1 MAQLTQR
8 QLLQLLKNREYW
20 RDREAQQRATYIRTE
35 EEELK
40 EVNRIYDE
48 MYAWAVKE
56 IDAFYG
62 KYATAEGIDITEAKK
77 RVSQL
82 DIEEYQK
89 LAKEY
94 VKDKNFSDQ
103 ANAEMRLYNATMKSN
118 RLELLK
124 AQIGLHL
131 VSGFDEIDKHYHKIA
146 TDRAVQELERMSG
159 ILGNTLTQTETAK
172 TAKQIVNA
180 DFYNATFSERIWS
193 AQDYLKDALATE
205 LQKGFISGIGS
216 REMARRLKE
225 HAFDKSYSDALRL
238 ARTEL
243 RRIQTDV
250 AKDNYERNGIDQYEF
265 MAVNPNACPIC
276 RKMDGDIYNV
286 RDMEAGLNA
295 PPIHPNCHCTTA
307 PHFDDT
313 EYEAWLNFL
322 EQGGTTAE
330 WNEMSPAK
338 RQRWLDSVIQS
349 TPKANVEDRTAEAKG
364 FIPATNIQEAEA
376 YAKSIGFEAHY
387 KGVSLKTA
395 NAMNESFKRGVD
407 FCSKIK
413 DRMKMVGSGQETNKL
428 LKKHCEDWYKA
439 RYGEY
444 GAKAWASSCVG
455 RIASNTYAFARDMSG
470 AGNIAGA
477 ERFGGIFV
485 NNVWADYDKMT
496 NALKNDVKKGFHPVG
511 CDTVK
516 SVFDHEMGHQLDY
529 ALDLSNDKELTKY
542 YKTLT
547 KTDIQNGL
555 SQYANKNKKEFIA
568 EAYAEYLNNPEPR
581 PIAKTVGDIIAE
593 RAKGS

>member
-82 DIEEYQK
+82 DIEEYEK

-103 ANAEMRLYNATMKSN
+103 ANAEMRLYNATMKIN

-131 VSGFDEIDKHYHKIA
+131 VNGFDEIDKHYYKLA
-146 TDRAVQELERMSG
+146 TDRATQELARMSG
-159 ILGNTLTQTETAK
+159 ILGNTLTETETAK

-193 AQDYLKDALATE
+193 AQDYLKDAIATE
-205 LQKGFISGIGS
+205 LQKGFIAGIGS

-225 HAFDKSYSDALRL
+225 YTFDKSYSDALRL

-250 AKDNYERNGIDQYEF
+250 AKDNYERNGIEEYEF
-265 MAVNPNACPIC
+265 LAVNPNACPIC
-276 RKMDGDIYNV
+276 RKMDGDIYKV

-313 EYEAWLNFL
+313 EYEAWLSWL
-322 EQGGTTAE
+322 ENGGTTAD
-330 WNEMSPAK
+330 WDTMTPAE
-338 RQRWLDSVIQS
+338 RNRWYDGLLNGINL
-349 TPKANVEDRTAEAKG
+349 TMPKAEPQPEPETELEDEAIEWYVSGDGMWINQYLRGRTDGMTLTDGEKTLMKALEKATDQPLPKG
-364 FIPATNIQEAEA
+364 FNNGKLWRSVDASAIFNGMTELELSQLYDHIVYGNYDKGDYSQGIKKRMDTAIDNIEGATITEKGFMSTT
-376 YAKSIGFEAHY
+376 KS
-387 KGVSLKTA
+387 KTVA
-395 NAMNESFKRGVD
+395 
-407 FCSKIK
+407 
-413 DRMKMVGSGQETNKL
+413 
-428 LKKHCEDWYKA
+428 EDW
-439 RYGEY
+439 GDFT
-444 GAKAWASSCVG
+444 GA
-455 RIASNTYAFARDMSG
+455 
-470 AGNIAGA
+470 
-477 ERFGGIFV
+477 
-485 NNVWADYDKMT
+485 
-496 NALKNDVKKGFHPVG
+496 DVPVVIEF
-511 CDTVK
+511 DT
-516 SVFDHEMGHQLDY
+516 
-529 ALDLSNDKELTKY
+529 
-542 YKTLT
+542 T
-547 KTDIQNGL
+547 KTSVKGREIDQKFEIDEDIQDEVLLHPNAKYKVTGIGKG
-555 SQYANKNKKEFIA
+555 YYDDNEGAYIKVNAVFI
-568 EAYAEYLNNPEPR
+568 
-581 PIAKTVGDIIAE
+581 D
-593 RAKGS
+593 